1 MDVNVFELAFKEN
14 AALATEPV
22 KPSKKVVES
31 VARKVAKMAEAKPV
45 KEAVQLGKIRFTE
58 DTDEISSVQPDE
70 DIVVVYSDDIKPDM
84 TEEEVEQA
92 AQELIGATICKCGVC
107 GANYIATEEHT
118 HDDEIVLDDAAEEEI
133 PDEFTFTDDEEE
145 TLDDIEFADEELGES
160 LLFREAVEDED
171 SIEDEEVVAAPA
183 HICPVC
189 DAAEN
194 QVEVGEIV
202 PTEVATEE
210 EPTEEV
216 EETPVEDEIPAEDVT
231 ADEETEEAPV
241 TVDVDVNVQAAD
253 DDEDAELSKEAL
265 DAVKAPRVKRHVKAE
280 SKVAR
285 KAVPVVE
292 AAKETKEIAFN
303 EKAFSRLLNKFVAE
317 NYENVA
323 KVEITSGKATKNNEL
338 CFEGKVTAKSG
349 KVRKVT
355 FETLGFKYTEGLMK
369 IKMIEKGPFTESA
382 RVQKNAVPFVLE
394 CRAREGRV
402 MPTAFK
408 CRYAVKMQNE
418 WFECCGKYTLSEVKT
433 PKNELFGLGK
443 KKKSSTAASS
453 KDTTDDVERKVSIT
467 IYDENGTKQF
477 AGNFTELPGK
487 MSAEDQL
494 KNQIKDSYPSLL
506 KQYNSSSNRSDWSYV
521 RTSNPASGLDTKRG
535 RLTSIL

>member
-31 VARKVAKMAEAKPV
+31 VARKVAKMVETKPV
-45 KEAVQLGKIRFTE
+45 KESIQLGKIRFTE

-107 GANYIATEEHT
+107 GANYIATEEHA
-118 HDDEIVLDDAAEEEI
+118 HEDELVVADDGEEEI
-133 PDEFTFTDDEEE
+133 PDEFTFTDEDEE

-171 SIEDEEVVAAPA
+171 FVEDEAAPA
-183 HICPVC
+183 PAHTCPVC

-202 PTEVATEE
+202 PTEGA
-210 EPTEEV
+210 
-216 EETPVEDEIPAEDVT
+216 PVEDEEAPVVEEPVAEEAPTD
-231 ADEETEEAPV
+231 DEEAPV
-241 TVDVDVNVQAAD
+241 TVDVDVNVQA
-253 DDEDAELSKEAL
+253 DEDAELSKEAL
-265 DAVKAPRVKRHVKAE
+265 DKVKAPRIKRHTKAEGLFNKNKRKINTRTANAEDVSNGDKIAYKHENGEFAVVKRVDLSGNDIEFKIDLGSSIKYLHYNRGDKVEVFDEGFVNKQKNKSVRDTI
-280 SKVAR
+280 SK
-285 KAVPVVE
+285 
-292 AAKETKEIAFN
+292 TNQIAFN

-402 MPTAFK
+402 MPTSFK

-418 WFECCGKYTLSEVKT
+418 WFECRGKYTLSES
-433 PKNELFGLGK
+433 K
-443 KKKSSTAASS
+443 K
-453 KDTTDDVERKVSIT
+453 
-467 IYDENGTKQF
+467 
-477 AGNFTELPGK
+477 
-487 MSAEDQL
+487 
-494 KNQIKDSYPSLL
+494 
-506 KQYNSSSNRSDWSYV
+506 
-521 RTSNPASGLDTKRG
+521 
-535 RLTSIL
+535 

>member
-31 VARKVAKMAEAKPV
+31 VARKVAKMVETKPV
-45 KEAVQLGKIRFTE
+45 KESIQLGKIRFTE

-107 GANYIATEEHT
+107 GANYIATEEHA
-118 HDDEIVLDDAAEEEI
+118 HEDELVVADDGEEEI
-133 PDEFTFTDDEEE
+133 PDEFTFTDEDEE

-171 SIEDEEVVAAPA
+171 SVEDEEATPAPA
-183 HICPVC
+183 HTCPVC

-202 PTEVATEE
+202 PTEDASIEDEEASVVEEPVAEE
-210 EPTEEV
+210 EISK
-216 EETPVEDEIPAEDVT
+216 DD
-231 ADEETEEAPV
+231 EEAPV
-241 TVDVDVNVQAAD
+241 TVDVDVNVQA
-253 DDEDAELSKEAL
+253 DEDAELSKEAL
-265 DAVKAPRVKRHVKAE
+265 ETAKPSRVKRHVKAE
-280 SKVAR
+280 SKKTVRKTPAR
-285 KAVPVVE
+285 PAVKAE
-292 AAKETKEIAFN
+292 SAKSVKSAKSEKSSIAFN

-418 WFECCGKYTLSEVKT
+418 WFECRGKYTLSES
-433 PKNELFGLGK
+433 K
-443 KKKSSTAASS
+443 K
-453 KDTTDDVERKVSIT
+453 
-467 IYDENGTKQF
+467 
-477 AGNFTELPGK
+477 
-487 MSAEDQL
+487 
-494 KNQIKDSYPSLL
+494 
-506 KQYNSSSNRSDWSYV
+506 
-521 RTSNPASGLDTKRG
+521 
-535 RLTSIL
+535 

>member
-31 VARKVAKMAEAKPV
+31 VARKVAKMVETKPV
-45 KEAVQLGKIRFTE
+45 KESIQLGKIRFTE

-107 GANYIATEEHT
+107 GANYIATEEHA
-118 HDDEIVLDDAAEEEI
+118 HEDELVVADDGEEEI
-133 PDEFTFTDDEEE
+133 PDEFTFTDEGEE

-160 LLFREAVEDED
+160 LLFREAVEDE
-171 SIEDEEVVAAPA
+171 EFAEEEVVEAPA
-183 HICPVC
+183 HTCPVC

-202 PTEVATEE
+202 PTEDA
-210 EPTEEV
+210 
-216 EETPVEDEIPAEDVT
+216 PVEDEEAPAVEEPVAEEEEAPT
-231 ADEETEEAPV
+231 DEEDAPTDNDEAPV
-241 TVDVDVNVQAAD
+241 TVDVDVNVQA
-253 DDEDAELSKEAL
+253 DEDAELSKEAL
-265 DAVKAPRVKRHVKAE
+265 ETAKPPRVKRHVKAE
-280 SKVAR
+280 SKKTVRKTPAR
-285 KAVPVVE
+285 PAVKAE
-292 AAKETKEIAFN
+292 SEKSSIAFN

-323 KVEITSGKATKNNEL
+323 KVEITSGKAIKNNEL

-349 KVRKVT
+349 KVR

-418 WFECCGKYTLSEVKT
+418 WFECRGKYTLSES
-433 PKNELFGLGK
+433 K
-443 KKKSSTAASS
+443 K
-453 KDTTDDVERKVSIT
+453 
-467 IYDENGTKQF
+467 
-477 AGNFTELPGK
+477 
-487 MSAEDQL
+487 
-494 KNQIKDSYPSLL
+494 
-506 KQYNSSSNRSDWSYV
+506 
-521 RTSNPASGLDTKRG
+521 
-535 RLTSIL
+535 

>member
-31 VARKVAKMAEAKPV
+31 VARKVAKMVETKPV
-45 KEAVQLGKIRFTE
+45 KESIQLGKIRFTE

-107 GANYIATEEHT
+107 GANYIATEEHA
-118 HDDEIVLDDAAEEEI
+118 HEDELVVADDGEEEI
-133 PDEFTFTDDEEE
+133 PDEFTFTDEDEE

-171 SIEDEEVVAAPA
+171 FVEDEAVAAPA
-183 HICPVC
+183 HTCPVC

-202 PTEVATEE
+202 PTEDEEASVVEEPAVEE
-210 EPTEEV
+210 EAPT
-216 EETPVEDEIPAEDVT
+216 DD
-231 ADEETEEAPV
+231 EEAPV
-241 TVDVDVNVQAAD
+241 TVDVDVNVQA
-253 DDEDAELSKEAL
+253 DEDAELSKEAL
-265 DAVKAPRVKRHVKAE
+265 ETAKPSRVKRHVKAE
-280 SKVAR
+280 SKKTVRKTPAR
-285 KAVPVVE
+285 PAVKAE
-292 AAKETKEIAFN
+292 SAKSTKSEKSSIAFN

-394 CRAREGRV
+394 CRARDGRV

-418 WFECCGKYTLSEVKT
+418 WFECRGKYTLSES
-433 PKNELFGLGK
+433 K
-443 KKKSSTAASS
+443 K
-453 KDTTDDVERKVSIT
+453 
-467 IYDENGTKQF
+467 
-477 AGNFTELPGK
+477 
-487 MSAEDQL
+487 
-494 KNQIKDSYPSLL
+494 
-506 KQYNSSSNRSDWSYV
+506 
-521 RTSNPASGLDTKRG
+521 
-535 RLTSIL
+535 